1 MDKLEA
7 NIELSEESLERLAD
21 AILEDLDS
29 KVQEAINDCDL
40 DDKFESV
47 IDEYDFDDKMDRW
60 FDYNVDI
67 NDLVRDAISDIDL
80 SEYVDIDEGNIEGPI
95 RSLMNNFSPINACST
110 GQAAMDVIK
119 STIRYFL
126 IKDNSFVADIQDAL
140 NKHQMR
146 KMMEE
151 AKNEIIEEVKP
162 MLRQQF
168 QLELTQYADAIEAE
182 KAREI
187 LRAQE
192 NANQQ
197 TTSIPLDIV

>member
-29 KVQEAINDCDL
+29 KVKDAIDECDF
-40 DDKFESV
+40 DEKFESV
-47 IDEYDFDDKMDRW
+47 IDSYDFDNKMDHW

-80 SEYVDIDEGNIEGPI
+80 SEYVEVDDVDIEEPLRN
-95 RSLMNNFSPINACST
+95 LMNNFSPINTCST

-119 STIRYFL
+119 STVRYLL

-140 NKHQMR
+140 NKHQMK

-182 KAREI
+182 KAREV

-192 NANQQ
+192 IANQQ
-197 TTSIPLDIV
+197 TTSIPLDLV